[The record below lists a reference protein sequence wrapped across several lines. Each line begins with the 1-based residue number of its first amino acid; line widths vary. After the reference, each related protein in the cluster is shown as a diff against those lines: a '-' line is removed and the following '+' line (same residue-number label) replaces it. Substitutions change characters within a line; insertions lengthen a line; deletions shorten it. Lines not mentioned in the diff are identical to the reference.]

1 MLIDGIDQIADS
13 GTSKFSNELV
23 TVLPTDLDQKWNGRQ
38 VQLTQQDG
46 DNAPGL
52 YIVQNSE
59 WVASGAGGAG
69 DVGPVGPTGATG
81 SSGND
86 GPTGPTGPTGATG
99 PVGPTGPAGTSGAAS
114 SAYDVAYFA
123 PTDFA
128 LEGVVLAFTA
138 TRNVEFAAGFAGS
151 YAKLAAAVTTATS
164 LSVKKNGVSVGT
176 VSFGVGA
183 AAGTFN
189 AASPVTLAAGD
200 TLTISVIE
208 AAANAFGFSCS
219 LKGTAV

>member
-1 MLIDGIDQIADS
+1 MNIDGLQQIPGS
-13 GTSKFSNELV
+13 GTSNLSNELV
-23 TVLPTDLDQKWNGRQ
+23 STLPSGLGKWEGRQ
-38 VQLTQQDG
+38 VQLVQHDG
-46 DNAPGL
+46 DNAPGV
-52 YIVQNSE
+52 YVVQAGK
-59 WVASGAGGAG
+59 WVASG
-69 DVGPVGPTGATG
+69 
-81 SSGND
+81 SG
-86 GPTGPTGPTGATG
+86 
-99 PVGPTGPAGTSGAAS
+99 

-151 YAKLAAAVTTATS
+151 YAKLAAAVTTSTS

-176 VSFGVGA
+176 VSFGAGA
-183 AAGTFN
+183 AVGTFN
-189 AASPVTLAAGD
+189 AASAVSLAAGD

-208 AAANAFGFSCS
+208 AATNASGFSCT